1 MNPNFFN
8 LSKRKKRDIL
18 SELLVGETSE
28 GLVSKKEL
36 SALHKLIG
44 NTRQVNS
51 SHKKLP
57 DKTKK
62 IVLRKKKKE
71 KKRKAT
77 HYLSEEVLKSLDSAI
92 KEIRTGLPEKLRSSV
107 SKSQIVDLVL
117 AEVLDEFENNGE
129 KSRLVRNIIE
139 KK

>member
-8 LSKRKKRDIL
+8 LSKRKKREIL
-18 SELLVGETSE
+18 SELLFGETSE

-44 NTRQVNS
+44 NTQQANS
-51 SHKKLP
+51 IHKKLANN
-57 DKTKK
+57 TKK

-71 KKRKAT
+71 KKRKVT
-77 HYLSEEVLKSLDSAI
+77 HYLSEEVVKSLDSAI
-92 KEIRTGLPEKLRSSV
+92 KKIRNDLPEKLRSNV
-107 SKSQIVDLVL
+107 TKSQIVDLAL
-117 AEVLDEFENNGE
+117 SEVLDEFENKGE
-129 KSRLVRNIIE
+129 KSRLIRNIIQ

>member
-1 MNPNFFN
+1 MNPIFFN

-18 SELLVGETSE
+18 SELLTGETSE

-44 NTRQVNS
+44 NTQQVNS
-51 SHKKLP
+51 IHKKLP

-92 KEIRTGLPEKLRSSV
+92 KEIQTCLSEKFRSNV
-107 SKSQIVDLVL
+107 SKSQIVDLAL
-117 AEVLDEFENNGE
+117 AEVLDEFENKGE
-129 KSRLVRNIIE
+129 KSRLVRNIIQ

>member
-18 SELLVGETSE
+18 SELLAGETSQ

-36 SALHKLIG
+36 NALYKLIG
-44 NTRQVNS
+44 NIQQVNS
-51 SHKKLP
+51 IHKKLP
-57 DKTKK
+57 EKTKN
-62 IVLRKKKKE
+62 IVLRKKKNVI
-71 KKRKAT
+71 KRKTT
-77 HYLSEEVLKSLDSAI
+77 HYLSEEVLKRLDNVL

-107 SKSQIVDLVL
+107 SKSQIVDLAL
-117 AEVLDEFENNGE
+117 AEVLDEFENKGE
-129 KSRLVRNIIE
+129 KSRLVRNIIQ

>member
-18 SELLVGETSE
+18 SEILVGETSE

-44 NTRQVNS
+44 NTQQVNS
-51 SHKKLP
+51 IHKKLP

-92 KEIRTGLPEKLRSSV
+92 KEIRTGLPEKLRSNV

-117 AEVLDEFENNGE
+117 AEVLDEFENKGE
-129 KSRLVRNIIE
+129 KSRLVRNIIQ

>member
-18 SELLVGETSE
+18 SELLAGETFQ

-36 SALHKLIG
+36 KAIYKLIG
-44 NTRQVNS
+44 NIQQVNS
-51 SHKKLP
+51 IHKKLP
-57 DKTKK
+57 GKTKN
-62 IVLRKKKKE
+62 IVLRKKKNV

-77 HYLSEEVLKSLDSAI
+77 HYLSEKVLKSLDNVL
-92 KEIRTGLPEKLRSSV
+92 KEIRTDLPEKLRSSV
-107 SKSQIVDLVL
+107 SKSQIVDLAL
-117 AEVLDEFENNGE
+117 AEVLDEFENKGE
-129 KSRLVRNIIE
+129 ESRLVRNIIQ

>member
-8 LSKRKKRDIL
+8 LTKRKKRDIL
-18 SELLVGETSE
+18 SEILVGETSE

-44 NTRQVNS
+44 NTQQVNS
-51 SHKKLP
+51 IHKKLP

-92 KEIRTGLPEKLRSSV
+92 KEIRTGLPEKLRSNV

-117 AEVLDEFENNGE
+117 AEVLDEFENKGE
-129 KSRLVRNIIE
+129 KSRLVRNIIQ

>member
-18 SELLVGETSE
+18 SEILVGETSE

-44 NTRQVNS
+44 NTQQVNS
-51 SHKKLP
+51 IHKKLP

-92 KEIRTGLPEKLRSSV
+92 KEIRTGLPEKFRSNV
-107 SKSQIVDLVL
+107 SKSQIVDLAL
-117 AEVLDEFENNGE
+117 AEVLDEFENKGE
-129 KSRLVRNIIE
+129 KSRLVRNIIQ

>member
-44 NTRQVNS
+44 NTQQVNS
-51 SHKKLP
+51 IHKKLP

-92 KEIRTGLPEKLRSSV
+92 KEIRTGLPEKFRSNV
-107 SKSQIVDLVL
+107 SKSQIVDLAL
-117 AEVLDEFENNGE
+117 AEVLDEFENKGE
-129 KSRLVRNIIE
+129 KSRLVRNIIQ

>member
-18 SELLVGETSE
+18 SEILVGETSE

-44 NTRQVNS
+44 NTQQVNTI
-51 SHKKLP
+51 HKKLP

-92 KEIRTGLPEKLRSSV
+92 KEIRTGLPEKFRSNV
-107 SKSQIVDLVL
+107 SKSQIVDLAL
-117 AEVLDEFENNGE
+117 AEVLDEFENKGE
-129 KSRLVRNIIE
+129 KSRLVRNIIQ

>member
-18 SELLVGETSE
+18 PELLVGETSE

-44 NTRQVNS
+44 NTQQVNS
-51 SHKKLP
+51 IHKKLP

-92 KEIRTGLPEKLRSSV
+92 KEIRTGLPEKFRSNV
-107 SKSQIVDLVL
+107 SKSQIVDLAL
-117 AEVLDEFENNGE
+117 AEVLDEFENKGE
-129 KSRLVRNIIE
+129 KSRLVRNIIQ

>member
-1 MNPNFFN
+1 MNTNFFN

-44 NTRQVNS
+44 NTQQVNS
-51 SHKKLP
+51 IHKKLP

-62 IVLRKKKKE
+62 IAVRKKKKE
-71 KKRKAT
+71 AKRKTT
-77 HYLSEEVLKSLDSAI
+77 HYLSEEIFENLDSVQ
-92 KEIRTGLPEKLRSSV
+92 KKIRSIVPEKLRSKV
-107 SKSQIVDLVL
+107 SKSQIVNQALTL
-117 AEVLDEFENNGE
+117 ILKEFEARGE
-129 KSRLVRNIIE
+129 NSRLVRNIIQ

>member
-8 LSKRKKRDIL
+8 LSKRKKRDVL
-18 SELLVGETSE
+18 SEILVGETSE

-44 NTRQVNS
+44 NTQQVNS
-51 SHKKLP
+51 IHKKLP

-77 HYLSEEVLKSLDSAI
+77 HYLSEKVLKNLYLY
-92 KEIRTGLPEKLRSSV
+92 LPE
-107 SKSQIVDLVL
+107 DLIL
-117 AEVLDEFENNGE
+117 
-129 KSRLVRNIIE
+129 S
-139 KK
+139 

>member
-44 NTRQVNS
+44 NTQQVNS
-51 SHKKLP
+51 IHKKLP

-92 KEIRTGLPEKLRSSV
+92 KEIRTGLPEKLRSNV

-117 AEVLDEFENNGE
+117 AEVLDEFENKGE
-129 KSRLVRNIIE
+129 KSRLVRNIIQ

>member
-18 SELLVGETSE
+18 SELLVGETSK

-44 NTRQVNS
+44 KTQQVNS
-51 SHKKLP
+51 IHKKLP

-92 KEIRTGLPEKLRSSV
+92 KEIRTGLPEKFRSNV
-107 SKSQIVDLVL
+107 SKSQIVDLAL
-117 AEVLDEFENNGE
+117 AEVLDEFENKGE
-129 KSRLVRNIIE
+129 KSRLVRNIIQKE
-139 KK
+139 

>member
-8 LSKRKKRDIL
+8 FSKRKKRDIL
-18 SELLVGETSE
+18 PELLVGETSE

-44 NTRQVNS
+44 NTQQVNS
-51 SHKKLP
+51 IHKKLP

-92 KEIRTGLPEKLRSSV
+92 KEIQTGLPEKFRSNV
-107 SKSQIVDLVL
+107 SKSQIVDLAL
-117 AEVLDEFENNGE
+117 AEVLDEFENKGE
-129 KSRLVRNIIE
+129 KSRLVRNIIQ

>member
-44 NTRQVNS
+44 NTQQVNS
-51 SHKKLP
+51 IHKKLP

-71 KKRKAT
+71 KNRKAT

-92 KEIRTGLPEKLRSSV
+92 KEIRTGLPEKFRSNV
-107 SKSQIVDLVL
+107 SKSQIVDLAL
-117 AEVLDEFENNGE
+117 AEVLDEFENKGE
-129 KSRLVRNIIE
+129 KSRLVRNIIQ

>member
-44 NTRQVNS
+44 NTQQVNS
-51 SHKKLP
+51 IHKKLP

-92 KEIRTGLPEKLRSSV
+92 KEIRIGLPEKLRSNV
-107 SKSQIVDLVL
+107 SKSQIVDLAL
-117 AEVLDEFENNGE
+117 AEVLDEFENKGE
-129 KSRLVRNIIE
+129 KSRLVRNIIQ

>member
-18 SELLVGETSE
+18 LELLVGETSE

-44 NTRQVNS
+44 NTQQVNS
-51 SHKKLP
+51 IHKKLP

-92 KEIRTGLPEKLRSSV
+92 KEIRTGLPEKLRSNV
-107 SKSQIVDLVL
+107 SKSQIVDLAL
-117 AEVLDEFENNGE
+117 AEVLDEFENKGE
-129 KSRLVRNIIE
+129 KSRLVRNLIQ

>member
-18 SELLVGETSE
+18 LELLVGETSE

-44 NTRQVNS
+44 NTQQVNS
-51 SHKKLP
+51 IHKKLQ

-71 KKRKAT
+71 KKRKASY
-77 HYLSEEVLKSLDSAI
+77 YLSEEVLKSLDSAI
-92 KEIRTGLPEKLRSSV
+92 KEIRTGLPEKLRSNV
-107 SKSQIVDLVL
+107 SKSQIVDLAL
-117 AEVLDEFENNGE
+117 AEALDEFENKGE
-129 KSRLVRNIIE
+129 KSRLVRNIIQ

>member
-8 LSKRKKRDIL
+8 LSKRKKSDIL
-18 SELLVGETSE
+18 SKLLVGEASE

-44 NTRQVNS
+44 NTQQVNS

-77 HYLSEEVLKSLDSAI
+77 YYLSEEVLKSLDSAI
-92 KEIRTGLPEKLRSSV
+92 KEIRTGLPEKLRPNV
-107 SKSQIVDLVL
+107 SKSQIVDLAL
-117 AEVLDEFENNGE
+117 AEVLDEFENKGE
-129 KSRLVRNIIE
+129 KSRLVRNIIQ

>member
-44 NTRQVNS
+44 NNQQVNS

-117 AEVLDEFENNGE
+117 AEVLDEFENKGE
-129 KSRLVRNIIE
+129 KSRLVRNIIQ